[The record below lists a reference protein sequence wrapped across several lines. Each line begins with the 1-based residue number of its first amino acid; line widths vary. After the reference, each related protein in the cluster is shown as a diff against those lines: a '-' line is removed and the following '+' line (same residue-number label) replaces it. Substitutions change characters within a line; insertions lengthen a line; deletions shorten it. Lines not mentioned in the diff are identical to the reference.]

1 VGFGNH
7 HLNRTKHTNLFII
20 SEHNSVGDIMVEG
33 YSELL
38 VKFNCEYDKEQE
50 TEIRNAWQSLLEKYK
65 KCGIQD
71 DEIGEMF
78 QEDGIHFGIGAKGS
92 KSDEPEYEARYQMF
106 GEFVRAIQEILAD
119 WELDIHI
126 QKTGASPVG

>member
-1 VGFGNH
+1 
-7 HLNRTKHTNLFII
+7 
-20 SEHNSVGDIMVEG
+20 MVEE

-38 VKFNCEYDKEQE
+38 VKFICNYSKEQE
-50 TEIRNAWQSLLEKYK
+50 TEIRKAWQSLLEKYE

-78 QEDGIHFGIGAKGS
+78 QEDGIHFGIGAKDS
-92 KSDEPEYEARYQMF
+92 KSDEPEYETRYQMF

-126 QKTGASPVG
+126 QKTGARPVM

>member
-1 VGFGNH
+1 MYR
-7 HLNRTKHTNLFII
+7 LIHTNLFII
-20 SEHNSVGDIMVEG
+20 PTHISIGDIMVEG

-65 KCGIQD
+65 KCSIQD
-71 DEIGEMF
+71 DEIAEML
-78 QEDGIHFGIGAKGS
+78 QEDGIHFGIGAKDS

-106 GEFVRAIQEILAD
+106 GEFVRAIQEILSD
-119 WELDIHI
+119 WELDIRI
-126 QKTGASPVG
+126 QKTGARPVR

>member
-1 VGFGNH
+1 
-7 HLNRTKHTNLFII
+7 
-20 SEHNSVGDIMVEG
+20 MVEE

-38 VKFNCEYDKEQE
+38 VKFICNYNKEQE

-78 QEDGIHFGIGAKGS
+78 QEDGIHFGIGAKDS

-119 WELDIHI
+119 WELNI
-126 QKTGASPVG
+126 QIQNTGASPVR

>member
-1 VGFGNH
+1 
-7 HLNRTKHTNLFII
+7 
-20 SEHNSVGDIMVEG
+20 MVEE

-38 VKFNCEYDKEQE
+38 VKFICNYNKEQE

-78 QEDGIHFGIGAKGS
+78 QEDGIHFGIGAKDS
-92 KSDEPEYEARYQMF
+92 KPGEPAYEARYQMF
-106 GEFVRAIQEILAD
+106 GEFVLAIQEILAD

-126 QKTGASPVG
+126 KKIGARPAM